1 MRLLGEMTGIEEEK
15 QGSAVNEKM
24 MMVYA
29 NLFAGKTE
37 IVIQIPGDRCKNSG
51 ISIEI
56 YDMCGRI
63 VKLIPL
69 TLTKIEIGHEI
80 PPGVYFIKAKGFQT
94 EKIIK
99 LR

>member
-1 MRLLGEMTGIEEEK
+1 
-15 QGSAVNEKM
+15 
-24 MMVYA
+24 
-29 NLFAGKTE
+29 
-37 IVIQIPGDRCKNSG
+37 
-51 ISIEI
+51 
-56 YDMCGRI
+56 
-63 VKLIPL
+63 L